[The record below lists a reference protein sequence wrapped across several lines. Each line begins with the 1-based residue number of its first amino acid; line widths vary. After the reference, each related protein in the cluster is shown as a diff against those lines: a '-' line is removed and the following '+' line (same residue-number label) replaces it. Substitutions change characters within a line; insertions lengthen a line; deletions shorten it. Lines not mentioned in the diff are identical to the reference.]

1 MSGWVNN
8 PGRDDSG
15 PGADVFSTFLIGLR
29 EGLEMSLIVGVIL
42 AYLARTEHRRE
53 FGAIWLGVAGAVA
66 LSLLAGGGIVMTSG
80 EFRGR
85 QEQLFEGLA
94 MLTAAGVL
102 TYMIFWMR
110 QQAATIRSEL
120 QSRLSDALKVGS
132 RGALVALTVV
142 SVGREGVETALFFF
156 AAMRASAPGPAFAGA
171 ILGLGGAVLLG
182 ALIYRGSYRLDLRAF
197 FNVTSLLLLMVAAGL
212 LARGIGEFQE
222 AGIAPPLVSHM
233 WDTNRVVPEV
243 SALGSLLQ
251 AVFGYIGAPS
261 LLQVALYLAYLAVV
275 GWYYFPA
282 EGGVRRRGAPGG
294 REASPGTAAPPK
306 V

>member
-1 MSGWVNN
+1 
-8 PGRDDSG
+8 
-15 PGADVFSTFLIGLR
+15 
-29 EGLEMSLIVGVIL
+29 MSLIVGVIL

-110 QQAATIRSEL
+110 Q
-120 QSRLSDALKVGS
+120 
-132 RGALVALTVV
+132 
-142 SVGREGVETALFFF
+142 
-156 AAMRASAPGPAFAGA
+156 ASAPGPAFAGA

-212 LARGIGEFQE
+212 LARGIGEFQQ

-243 SALGSLLQ
+243 STLGSLLQ

-294 REASPGTAAPPK
+294 RAASPGTAAPPK